1 MVARLQRWLVW
12 GSLAATAAWVAFWW
26 PRSLLAAAA
35 GVAVLCGAHALVLGV
50 EFIVSRQ
57 VGARDVV
64 PRASFWNFVRAWAA
78 ESRFAL
84 QVFAWRQPFRS
95 DAIADHLPPR
105 SGRGVVL
112 VHGFLCNR
120 GFWNPWMRAL
130 RASDRAFVAVN
141 LEPIRGPIDRYVQG
155 IEAAVQR
162 VTAATGRAPLLVCH
176 SMGGLAARAWLRQAD
191 ASRVHGIV
199 TIGTPH
205 HGTWLARF
213 GRTANA
219 RQMRVGADWLE
230 EMSGD
235 RSGARSARFTCWY
248 SNCDNVVFPPSTAM
262 LPGADNRLVAGRGH
276 VEMAFDPK
284 VRRETLALLDAP

>member
-1 MVARLQRWLVW
+1 M
-12 GSLAATAAWVAFWW
+12 
-26 PRSLLAAAA
+26 LLCCAP
-35 GVAVLCGAHALVLGV
+35 ALVLAL
-50 EFIVSRQ
+50 EFIVSHQ
-57 VGARDVV
+57 VGARDPA
-64 PRASFWNFVRAWAA
+64 PRASVRQFVRAWAA

-84 QVFAWRQPFRS
+84 QVFGWRQPFRS
-95 DAIADHLPPR
+95 NAIADHLPAGSR
-105 SGRGVVL
+105 RGVVL

-141 LEPIRGPIDRYVQG
+141 LEPITGPIDRYVQT
-155 IEAAVQR
+155 IDAAVAR
-162 VTAATGRAPLLVCH
+162 VSAATGHAPLLVCH

-191 ASRVHGIV
+191 ASRVHRIV

-219 RQMRVGADWLE
+219 RQMRVGADWLAQ
-230 EMSGD
+230 MSGD
-235 RSGARSARFTCWY
+235 RAGARSARFTCWF

-262 LPGADNRLVAGRGH
+262 LPGADNRLSAGRGH
-276 VEMAFDPK
+276 VEMAFDP
-284 VRRETLALLDAP
+284 VLRRETLALLDAP